1 MKPSERLKQ
10 LWLLQDYS
18 TRLLS
23 HLKKA
28 DKEII
33 DLSVEHARNL
43 QAELVAFIEHL
54 NERVADNRQ
63 EMDNG

>member
-33 DLSVEHARNL
+33 DLSIERAGDL
-43 QAELVAFIEHL
+43 QTELIAFIEHL
-54 NERVADNRQ
+54 NERVSDDRK
-63 EMDNG
+63 ELDHG